1 VNDLWNIINY
11 MKAPQIPV
19 AKYRQICDLQ
29 GFFLR
34 TGGFLLADV
43 PETRE
48 GLGKMKGAGYRTIP
62 VDLLDLPHN
71 KFSGL

>member
-1 VNDLWNIINY
+1 
-11 MKAPQIPV
+11 MKAPQIPI

-43 PETRE
+43 PEICE
-48 GLGKMKGAGYRTIP
+48 GLGKKMKGVGYRTIP